1 LSTPAIPYPLD
12 YLVWAAAALA
22 IYYLAVNLAYETP
35 DLREVRTGGLP
46 VE

>member
-1 LSTPAIPYPLD
+1 
-12 YLVWAAAALA
+12 LVWAAVALA

-35 DLREVRTGGLP
+35 DLRKVKTGGLP